1 MGDKLGAVYSSLFE
15 NVYGVDL
22 SDYIWGQSSPVQDAN
37 LYANFGFW
45 MLATTVL
52 CGILYYKVFD
62 RYSLSH
68 WWCWLIAMAVPMAFN
83 FFYGYVTLA
92 NQYNEGL
99 MIDEK
104 QNDLGF
110 TSLDFV
116 NFGLANMLMS
126 VLAFIGFTLIMKVLF
141 KFTPLQ
147 SDCSQAPLCK

>member
-1 MGDKLGAVYSSLFE
+1 M
-15 NVYGVDL
+15 
-22 SDYIWGQSSPVQDAN
+22 
-37 LYANFGFW
+37 
-45 MLATTVL
+45 
-52 CGILYYKVFD
+52 
-62 RYSLSH
+62 
-68 WWCWLIAMAVPMAFN
+68 IAMAVPMAFN

-126 VLAFIGFTLIMKVLF
+126 VFVFIIFTVFIKLLF

>member
-22 SDYIWGQSSPVQDAN
+22 SDYIWGISSPVQDAN
-37 LYANFGFW
+37 LYASFGFW
-45 MLATTVL
+45 VLLTTIL
-52 CGILYYKVFD
+52 SGILYYFVFD

-68 WWCWLIAMAVPMAFN
+68 WWCWLIAMAAPMAIN
-83 FFYGYVTLA
+83 LIIGYVTLA

-110 TSLDFV
+110 TSLDFL
-116 NFGLANMLMS
+116 NFGLSNMLMS
-126 VLAFIGFTLIMKVLF
+126 GIVFIVFTIFVKLLF
-141 KFTPLQ
+141 KITPLQ
-147 SDCSQAPLCK
+147 SDCSKAPFCK